1 MAHLQKLQ
9 PIFAVQRYHFAQVVL
24 DRHQEGPDD
33 VRPRLGALA
42 KAKRAAGIRCLRAS
56 CRYDSLRVMSVEDLE
71 SAISRLSAKDLARF
85 SAWFEQFMEDRWDRQ
100 IEEDIKTGRLD
111 AAGKRADEDFET
123 GRCTPL

>member
-1 MAHLQKLQ
+1 M
-9 PIFAVQRYHFAQVVL
+9 
-24 DRHQEGPDD
+24 
-33 VRPRLGALA
+33 
-42 KAKRAAGIRCLRAS
+42 
-56 CRYDSLRVMSVEDLE
+56 EDLE
-71 SAISRLSAKDLARF
+71 SAISRLSAEDLARF